1 MNRFFIDRTLT
12 YFTGDLTP
20 RAPPR
25 RAFDGEGDLAPA
37 LDFVSS
43 ASSSDATAGFPRRRV
58 GLGASSAAVAD
69 ARGIGPDA
77 DATRAPCAS
86 GCARAK
92 TRAPLGA
99 RDAEI
104 DVFRDVL

>member
-43 ASSSDATAGFPRRRV
+43 APGGFPRRRV